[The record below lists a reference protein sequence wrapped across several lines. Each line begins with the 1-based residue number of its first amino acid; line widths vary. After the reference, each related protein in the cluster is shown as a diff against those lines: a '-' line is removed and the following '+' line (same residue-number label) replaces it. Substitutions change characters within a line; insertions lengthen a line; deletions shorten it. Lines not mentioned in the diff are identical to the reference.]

1 MSTKCILII
10 VCIGVLSAFSFATS
24 TRFTGMGNLTFLF
37 QGDYRRLDLYDFA
50 GISAGFLR
58 NDRVSFYGLRG
69 SALRE
74 EWQQDSVVYWVF
86 GQALPP
92 RLVKYASVGAIG
104 FYDFLPHVRLA
115 PNEFFYESRRL
126 EPEYGSFGRE
136 LAPQAWGL
144 YAGYS
149 RMTLIFQGDTHSL
162 SIPALDI
169 IYAKSFSE
177 KYSYGITLNG
187 FYGSYNHED
196 RYTASLF
203 PPGGGFSLGYGSSS
217 VDLGFNAE
225 YHHPIFSIEIP
236 FGEASYSGHA
246 VSPSLGSVVK
256 ARDVIWATAL
266 HYRWMDLSGSSNGY
280 DLGDNVEFNAYCA
293 KTQILFTPAN
303 FHFTVFGQYDN
314 SEPAYVNQYDSAEVE
329 LLYKDYIVGAGA
341 GIEFPNILAGIEAVY
356 LSNRLEE
363 RVIEDT
369 LESTSLNFKIGT
381 EFGLIGNLM
390 GRAGYGYNQVDV
402 SYEDSVY
409 ALTTNTITGGLG
421 IDFPPRARID
431 LAYNYKWTTVDIIPD
446 EKITDH
452 IVSLYFKYVIDTQ
465 GY

>member
-1 MSTKCILII
+1 MRTECIAVIVIIGTMS
-10 VCIGVLSAFSFATS
+10 SFSFATS
-24 TRFTGMGNLTFLF
+24 TRFAGMGNLSFLF
-37 QGDYRRLDLYDFA
+37 QGDYQRLDLYDFA

-58 NDRVSFYGLRG
+58 NDSVSFYGLRG
-69 SALRE
+69 AALRE
-74 EWQQDSVVYWVF
+74 EWEQDSAVYWVF

-92 RLVKYASVGAIG
+92 RLLNYASVGAVG
-104 FYDFLPHVRLA
+104 FYDFLPHIRLA

-126 EPEYGSFGRE
+126 EPDYGAFGRGQS
-136 LAPQAWGL
+136 PQAWGL

-149 RMTLIFQGDTHSL
+149 RMTLIFQGDTHSV
-162 SIPALDI
+162 SVPALDI

-177 KYSYGITLNG
+177 KSSFGITLDA

-196 RYTASLF
+196 QYTASLF
-203 PPGGGFSLGYGSSS
+203 PPGGGFALGYESNSL
-217 VDLGFNAE
+217 DLGINAE

-236 FGEASYSGHA
+236 FGEASYGGHA

-256 ARDVIWATAL
+256 AKDIRWATVL
-266 HYRWMDLSGSSNGY
+266 HYRWMDLGGSSAGY
-280 DLGDNVEFNAYCA
+280 DLGNVEFNAYTA

-303 FHFTVFGQYDN
+303 FHFAVFGQYDN
-314 SEPAYVNQYDSAEVE
+314 SEPAYINQSDSAEVD
-329 LLYKDYIVGAGA
+329 LAYRDYIIGGGA
-341 GIEFPNILAGIEAVY
+341 GIEFPNILAGIEAIY

-369 LESTSLNFKIGT
+369 IESTSLNFKVGT
-381 EFGLIGNLM
+381 EFGLISNLM
-390 GRAGYGYNQVDV
+390 GRAGYGYNEVDL

-409 ALTTNTITGGLG
+409 TLTTNTITGGLG
-421 IDFPPRARID
+421 IYLSPRTRID
-431 LAYNYKWTTVDIIPD
+431 LAYNYKWTTVDLLPD

-452 IVSLYFKYVIDTQ
+452 IVSLYFKYLMDVE